1 MHDRVSPGR
10 HATVGRMGGRASMR
24 RGVLSILLIAL
35 IAAGMGWRE
44 ATPGTRTVGG
54 AVSLP
59 ATVAAATDAVVRTR
73 ADVVTGSLAEQRGAK
88 ARARL
93 GLFVFGSPA
102 LLMAV
107 AIFYLHQLAPGL
119 PAVLRRRRRTG
130 LRAPPLLTL
139 S

>member
-10 HATVGRMGGRASMR
+10 HATVEPMGGRTLTR
-24 RGVLSILLIAL
+24 RGVLSILLVAL
-35 IAAGMGWRE
+35 VAAGMGWRE
-44 ATPGTRTVGG
+44 ATPETRAVGG

-73 ADVVTGSLAEQRGAK
+73 ADVVTGSLAEQRSAK

-93 GLFVFGSPA
+93 GLFVVLSPA

-107 AIFYLHQLAPGL
+107 AIFYLHQLVPGL

-130 LRAPPLLTL
+130 LRAPPLLTF